1 MEIVMAG
8 FTLEEIAAKAREH
21 KVTPAEKRAQRVS
34 LIMGL
39 RSDNSTLTRDE
50 VASMVGRLEGHDTT
64 PSTEDDTNQK
74 RKSG

>member
-1 MEIVMAG
+1 MEMVMAG
-8 FTLEEIAAKAREH
+8 LTLEEIAAKARSH

-50 VASMVGRLEGHDTT
+50 VADLVGRLEGHDTT
-64 PSTEDDTNQK
+64 PDAELLKEK